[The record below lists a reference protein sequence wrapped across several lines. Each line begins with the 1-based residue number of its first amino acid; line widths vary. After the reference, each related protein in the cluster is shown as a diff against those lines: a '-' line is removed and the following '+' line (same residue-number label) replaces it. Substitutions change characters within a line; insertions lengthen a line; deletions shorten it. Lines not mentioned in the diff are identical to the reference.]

1 MNKKKILIVT
11 YGFYPEISPRSFRA
25 TELAKEFV
33 RQGHEVT
40 VVAPAKVGLEKFLS
54 EYAVDFIDIGEVT
67 WKVPVLR
74 SNSSIAQLFN
84 RVMVRL
90 SSLWFEYPLI
100 QLKGKVSKA
109 LKKLKGFDLLIS
121 VAVPYPIHWGVSSVW
136 NKKGDGNPAKTW
148 VADCGDPYMG
158 QENDTFSP
166 PFYFAWLEKSFC
178 RKADYLSLPT
188 ENSYIGYYPEF
199 HNKIVVIPQ
208 GFKFEEYRINET
220 KRNENKLIFGYG
232 GMFIP
237 GRRDPREFLE
247 FLVSL
252 ENEFDFEFHVYTSSP
267 QYVESFAQRSKRIKL
282 FPVID
287 RLELMDRFSTMDF
300 LVNFTNVGK
309 AQTPSKLIDYAILGK
324 PIINIETGNLNNEL
338 VLEFLTKNYSNSI
351 VIPNPEQY
359 RIENVCSQ
367 FLSLTD

>member
-25 TELAKEFV
+25 TELVKEFV

-40 VVAPAKVGLEKFLS
+40 VVAPAKEGLENFLS
-54 EYAVDFIDIGEVT
+54 DYSIDFIDIGEVT
-67 WKVPVLR
+67 WKVPVIP
-74 SNSSIAQLFN
+74 SNASVVQLFN
-84 RVMVRL
+84 RVLVRL
-90 SSLWFEYPLI
+90 SSLLFEYPLI
-100 QLKGKVSKA
+100 QLKGKVAKA
-109 LKKLKGFDLLIS
+109 LKKLKGYDLLIS
-121 VAVPYPIHWGVSSVW
+121 IAVPYPIHWGVSSIW
-136 NKKGDGNPAKTW
+136 KKNADTNPAKIW

-166 PFYFAWLEKSFC
+166 PFYFAWKEKSFC

-188 ENSYIGYYPEF
+188 DNSYVGYYPEF
-199 HNKIVVIPQ
+199 HEKVVVIPQ
-208 GFKFEEYRINET
+208 GFKFEDYRVNQT
-220 KRNENKLIFGYG
+220 KRNDDKLIFGYG

-247 FLVSL
+247 FLLSVK
-252 ENEFDFEFHVYTSSP
+252 NDFEFHVYTNSP
-267 QYVESFAQRSKRIKL
+267 QYVESFAQRSKNIKL

-287 RLELMDRFSTMDF
+287 RMELMKRFSSMDF

-324 PIINIETGNLNNEL
+324 PIMNIETGNLQKEM
-338 VLEFLTKNYSNSI
+338 VLEFLNKNYSKSI
-351 VIPNPEQY
+351 VIQNPEQY

-367 FLSLTD
+367 FLSLLK